1 VADLLLA
8 AVVLRRPEHALAAQ
22 VLSLALAGL
31 VRVEPT
37 ACGSPPA
44 LTLLDPEPASARDRV
59 ALLAVFG
66 DDAERGARVVLDPAD
81 DGLRARVRS
90 ASRDVVQAARRD
102 GYLEPGRVR
111 RLTEKGEAVRAE
123 LVALEDSVE
132 REVADAGAHDHA
144 REHVSSGALPWAV
157 LFGHEPGWV
166 PVDRRTVRFDVAA
179 VCDAADA
186 LQ

>member
-1 VADLLLA
+1 MADLLLA

-22 VLSLALAGL
+22 VLSLALSGL

-37 ACGSPPA
+37 APGSPPA
-44 LTLLDPEPASARDRV
+44 LTLHDPEPSSERDRV

-66 DDAERGARVVLDPAD
+66 DAVGGVEDDARPPPGG
-81 DGLRARVRS
+81 GLRARVRS
-90 ASRDVVQAARRD
+90 ASRDVVRAARRD
-102 GYLEPGRVR
+102 GYLEPGRAR

-132 REVADAGAHDHA
+132 REVADARAHDHA

-186 LQ
+186 LR

>member
-22 VLSLALAGL
+22 VLSLALSGL

-37 ACGSPPA
+37 APGAPPA
-44 LTLLDPEPASARDRV
+44 LILLDPEPVSERDRV
-59 ALLAVFG
+59 ALHAVFG
-66 DDAERGARVVLDPAD
+66 DDAGRGTRVVLDPAD

-90 ASRDVVQAARRD
+90 ASRDVVRTARRD
-102 GYLEPGRVR
+102 GYLETGRAR
-111 RLTEKGEAVRAE
+111 RLTEKGEAVRSE
-123 LVALEDSVE
+123 LVALEDAVE
-132 REVADAGAHDHA
+132 REVADARAHDHA

-179 VCDAADA
+179 VCHAADA
-186 LQ
+186 LR

>member
-22 VLSLALAGL
+22 VLSLALSGL

-37 ACGSPPA
+37 TPGSPPA
-44 LTLLDPEPASARDRV
+44 LVLLDPEPASARDRA

-81 DGLRARVRS
+81 DRLRARVR
-90 ASRDVVQAARRD
+90 AAARDVVRGARRD
-102 GYLEPGRVR
+102 GYLEPGRAR
-111 RLTEKGEAVRAE
+111 RLTEKGDAVRAE
-123 LVALEDSVE
+123 LVALEDAVE
-132 REVADAGAHDHA
+132 REVADARAHDHA

-179 VCDAADA
+179 VCAAADSVR
-186 LQ
+186 

>member
-1 VADLLLA
+1 MADLLLA

-37 ACGSPPA
+37 AAGSPPVLVLLDASPASERERLA
-44 LTLLDPEPASARDRV
+44 LTALLGDDARAGARVALDPRDDALRDRV
-59 ALLAVFG
+59 HAAS
-66 DDAERGARVVLDPAD
+66 RRVVQ
-81 DGLRARVRS
+81 G
-90 ASRDVVQAARRD
+90 ARRD
-102 GYLEPGRVR
+102 GYLEPGRAR

-123 LVALEDSVE
+123 LVALEDAVE
-132 REVADAGAHDHA
+132 REVADARARDHA

-179 VCDAADA
+179 VCAAADA
-186 LQ
+186 LR